1 MKDILKNLLK
11 EISTPVIS
19 EKLANVDE
27 DVNFIYNQYFKKDYD
42 EILKTGVLTTD
53 MFLSDITD
61 TSVFTS
67 ELSRKAHEL
76 NPCKIK
82 INLGGNFYQP
92 NANLISLGV
101 NRSAVDFIID
111 EANGSI
117 EKATKMLD
125 DSQVVSLKR
134 EFKESSIK
142 GSIHHEI
149 AHWIDDTLHNR
160 HLTNRLKKANE
171 PVDGVKKKKQN
182 YSPISISTITSKME
196 IEGQIHNI
204 KQLKNRY
211 ESIWEQLSF
220 DDMIKLSPSLMNI
233 SKKLVTVPEIY
244 KQWRRNLLVRMH
256 REGLLSKEMAK

>member
-1 MKDILKNLLK
+1 
-11 EISTPVIS
+11 
-19 EKLANVDE
+19 
-27 DVNFIYNQYFKKDYD
+27 
-42 EILKTGVLTTD
+42 
-53 MFLSDITD
+53 
-61 TSVFTS
+61 
-67 ELSRKAHEL
+67 
-76 NPCKIK
+76 
-82 INLGGNFYQP
+82 
-92 NANLISLGV
+92 
-101 NRSAVDFIID
+101 
-111 EANGSI
+111 
-117 EKATKMLD
+117 
-125 DSQVVSLKR
+125 
-134 EFKESSIK
+134 
-142 GSIHHEI
+142 
-149 AHWIDDTLHNR
+149 
-160 HLTNRLKKANE
+160 LKKANE